1 MKSFLEDFRTTKN
14 PPMDEKEPE
23 VEAVVENK
31 SVTAT
36 EIQTKTVETVETA
49 AEKQPKRKTI
59 RVCKMGSDHRFANMN
74 NHDLH
79 LIFLI

>member
-36 EIQTKTVETVETA
+36 EIQTTEFAKWLL
-49 AEKQPKRKTI
+49 TI
-59 RVCKMGSDHRFANMN
+59 DSQT
-74 NHDLH
+74 
-79 LIFLI
+79 